1 MLRLRLTVF
10 TCLTI
15 TINCLYVPAVSV
27 AGNKRLEIFLD
38 REVMTAY
45 DVHTIGDRLVDHLH
59 IVVFCC

>member
-1 MLRLRLTVF
+1 M
-10 TCLTI
+10 CLTI